1 MSNQL
6 NHNKFFFVYTCAIN
20 MHADNVYLKENTC
33 RNNPTAK
40 IFTFTKIQ
48 CSLDD
53 EWCKNPKAVIK
64 LSFASKI
71 TH

>member
-20 MHADNVYLKENTC
+20 MHADNAYLKENTC

-40 IFTFTKIQ
+40 IFH
-48 CSLDD
+48 LH
-53 EWCKNPKAVIK
+53 KNTV
-64 LSFASKI
+64 FSK
-71 TH
+71 